1 MRSNLQMTNRGIEC
15 LCRHCR
21 ALPCPAAGVAVDE
34 EDRGA
39 RKVLV
44 AWLAGN
50 LFLGSQICWVL
61 RSFIWDSARPTR
73 FIGREYFR
81 GTFYETLFEAVKRLL
96 F

>member
-1 MRSNLQMTNRGIEC
+1 MSACAGTAGHFHVLPLVSQWTK
-15 LCRHCR
+15 R
-21 ALPCPAAGVAVDE
+21 AAD
-34 EDRGA
+34 A